1 MATDRAGVK
10 EKAGIG
16 PVKVGYYEMERTIGK
31 GNFAVVKLA
40 THNVTKTKV
49 AIKIVD
55 KTQLD
60 EDNLGKIYREIEI
73 MKLLRHPH
81 IIRLYQ
87 VMQSERM
94 LYLVTEYAS
103 GGEIFDHLVAHG
115 RMNERE
121 ARKKFQQ
128 IVSAVAYCHSR
139 GIVHR
144 DLKAENLLLDANLN
158 IKIADF
164 GFSNF
169 FAPNSP
175 LKTWCG
181 SPPYAAP
188 ELFEG
193 VEYDAPKV
201 DVWSLGVVL
210 YVLVCGALP
219 FDGST
224 LQSLRNRVLA
234 GKYRV
239 PFYMT
244 RDCENLISNMLV
256 VESARRYTISQ
267 IVKHTWMHA
276 GSEDLDND
284 ELLLDQGEDD
294 NSLSVDSDLGQQI
307 LTHMASLG
315 LDIDSTVKSV
325 ESNSFDNLSAIYH
338 LLADK
343 FRKHP
348 RAMVSRN
355 SPASTTPLPLVTRT
369 ERRSSITTGIV
380 ERVEVP
386 LEIHSPEIPIQSSA
400 STSPSSSSSSLALSS
415 HLSALAAFRSQ
426 YAQLEDSNQ
435 SDSDEEPSPEALA
448 RYLAMRRHTVG
459 VGDPRHEVTDD
470 LRVKLPPYYPL
481 MPQQLVAPLPP
492 PPDVNLPESHGHPI
506 MSTWT
511 HNPHVMTTNY
521 MPIAGDPHLL
531 RPPINFASSLLG
543 RRASDG
549 GANIH
554 LFSHFQRQFYANS
567 QPGSHEGLPHMPQS
581 LSPTGIPLPT
591 PSLHNSVTVEEAEE
605 QEPDLDALND
615 YLHGRGIKQRHTLAM
630 VSPEELQQKL
640 SLHQPVR
647 SRRSSGLMSPSE
659 RSSHRDSFKDVNAL
673 HLANERFSPVRR
685 ASDGLAISGKNQA
698 YLENLFNQ
706 SLGTQHSSHSS
717 LKQLQLECHE
727 LQKQSGSVAAD
738 KQAEL
743 QQQHT
748 LHLLQQQNLQ
758 STICVSPTPSPPP
771 SAFVSS
777 RPLSPDVQSA
787 LLYQQLQQLQLHQM
801 ASGGSPSSS
810 PTPTGLQ
817 RASPPLLSGG
827 ITSGIPITRVPPSR
841 GIVSGLPHQIGGI
854 SCGIPHQMGGY
865 TKPMGGGITSGLP
878 VVSSPGP
885 PPNTGCPQSASTPPG
900 SLTSGRPVTS
910 RGSSP
915 QTLPQCVNAEPGSI
929 PALSFSQMMQGLQS
943 GSDTPPEN
951 FSKLLQ
957 TLQSPARLPT
967 GPAVASGQSSYLG
980 DIGSSGPS
988 TGRLIRSSDS
998 PPQIGAGSVGY
1009 SNLLQ
1014 NYTQTI
1020 QRSSPPTSFQNLQMI
1035 REDAADAMDNG
1046 AEGRVDDDE
1055 EMAEAD
1061 IKVAGHLPLTPT
1073 SSSELDQYFQEP
1085 PSPEQIAHRLEQH
1098 KKRRSAKKRHYIG
1111 NPQISIT
1118 DAQGHVT
1125 DVITTDPSDMVEER
1139 LESPRNSLTGHLTHV
1154 DVSMS
1159 NAGSTTASQHY
1170 HQQQRQQKLKQLFN
1184 PSWINTNLASIPGSR
1199 SPSSPT
1205 SSTSSFM
1212 PYAPPALSSSAV
1224 SRSPLFSSSISP
1236 SGSGSAMRHRS
1247 SASWLRR
1254 HSSGYHQ
1261 HSHHHHH
1268 HHHNTPVQHSDSAC
1282 DLYSPTSYYS
1292 YMMGYSQSR
1301 DPYSP
1306 LCLIGGHKHYASSYK
1321 TMPIPL
1327 LSGRTVSPTCFIAD
1341 PYGEG
1346 SRTGPED
1353 PSFPCE
1359 HSMTILPHSSPS
1371 SKVCS
1376 PATSPVPTITSSP
1389 PSPSHMPPSPHQ
1401 RSASPHNSLSPSP
1414 SPPQITSSVTAVY
1427 SSSRPSSPLFPSV
1440 GASPSSS
1447 SPTYGCYSPATS
1459 PFPTPTNTPRP
1470 SICNTDSGH
1479 SEMEQDISPHS
1490 ADNMSSIL
1498 LEIKTTQ
1505 RKSVEDVLQAVK
1517 AALDSICPQVD
1528 YQCSDTSFKLNG
1540 HSDLQMELEV
1550 CSGMDGHV
1558 PGLQVR
1564 KLSGNNLE
1572 YAKLCNHLMACVNN

>member
-1 MATDRAGVK
+1 MAADRAGGK

-16 PVKVGYYEMERTIGK
+16 PVRVGYYEMERTIGK

-40 THNVTKTKV
+40 THIATKTKV

-55 KTQLD
+55 KSQLD

-115 RMNERE
+115 RMNEKE
-121 ARKKFQQ
+121 ARKKFHQ
-128 IVSAVAYCHSR
+128 IVSAVAYCHNR
-139 GIVHR
+139 GVVHR

-169 FAPNSP
+169 FSP
-175 LKTWCG
+175 KTLLKTWCG

-234 GKYRV
+234 GKYRI

-256 VESARRYTISQ
+256 VDSEKRYTIAQ
-267 IVKHTWMHA
+267 IIQHSWMRA
-276 GSEDLDND
+276 GYDECD
-284 ELLLDQGEDD
+284 ELLDSVACDEEH
-294 NSLSVDSDLGQQI
+294 NTPVDSELGQQI
-307 LTHMASLG
+307 LNHMASLG
-315 LDIDSTVKSV
+315 QDIQTTIKSV
-325 ESNSFDNLSAIYH
+325 ESNSFDHHSAIYH

-348 RAMVSRN
+348 RSMTCK
-355 SPASTTPLPLVTRT
+355 PQSTIQSSPLPILTRS

-380 ERVEVP
+380 ERVEAENTEQS
-386 LEIHSPEIPIQSSA
+386 LTIQA
-400 STSPSSSSSSLALSS
+400 TSSSSSPISSASPISALSA

-426 YAQLEDSNQ
+426 YTQFEDSSNQ

-481 MPQQLVAPLPP
+481 MPQTVASPYLPP
-492 PPDVNLPESHGHPI
+492 VDIDVSEQSQCLPV

-511 HNPHVMTTNY
+511 HNPLLMTTNY
-521 MPIAGDPHLL
+521 LHPSENSNLL
-531 RPPINFASSLLG
+531 RPPVVFGPASSFLG

-567 QPGSHEGLPHMPQS
+567 QPGSHEGLPQS

-591 PSLHNSVTVEEAEE
+591 PSLHNSVTVEESE
-605 QEPDLDALND
+605 EPDSDSILE
-615 YLHGRGIKQRHTLAM
+615 YMSSRGVNKRHTLAM
-630 VSPEELQQKL
+630 VSAEELQQKL
-640 SLHQPVR
+640 SLQQPMR
-647 SRRSSGLMSPSE
+647 SRRSSGLLSPSE
-659 RSSHRDSFKDVNAL
+659 RTFYRDSFKDVHAL
-673 HLANERFSPVRR
+673 HLPSERFSPVRR
-685 ASDGLAISGKNQA
+685 ASDGTAISGKHQSHLESLYNQTV
-698 YLENLFNQ
+698 
-706 SLGTQHSSHSS
+706 SHGTSQPTTSHSS

-727 LQKQSGSVAAD
+727 LQKQSGCVPAE

-743 QQQHT
+743 QQQHA
-748 LHLLQQQNLQ
+748 LHRLQKHSLQ
-758 STICVSPTPSPPP
+758 TSLCGSPIPSPPP
-771 SAFVSS
+771 SSSPSFVSS
-777 RPLSPDVQSA
+777 RPLSPESS
-787 LLYQQLQQLQLHQM
+787 LLYQQLQQLQLHHIVT
-801 ASGGSPSSS
+801 AGGSPSTS
-810 PTPTGLQ
+810 PTPSGLQ

-827 ITSGIPITRVPPSR
+827 ITSGFPISGIKPSA
-841 GIVSGLPHQIGGI
+841 GGI
-854 SCGIPHQMGGY
+854 TSGIPHQFGGITSGIPHQY
-865 TKPMGGGITSGLP
+865 TMKTGGITSGLP
-878 VVSSPGP
+878 ISSVLGSPSSGSIVSGIPSPAALG
-885 PPNTGCPQSASTPPG
+885 QSPTQ
-900 SLTSGRPVTS
+900 LEN
-910 RGSSP
+910 
-915 QTLPQCVNAEPGSI
+915 CVSAEPGSI
-929 PALSFSQMMQGLQS
+929 PAYSFTQMMQGLQS

-957 TLQSPARLPT
+957 TLQSPRL
-967 GPAVASGQSSYLG
+967 S
-980 DIGSSGPS
+980 SSGNVGQNSYFVDPS
-988 TGRLIRSSDS
+988 CGSARYIGGFQRSSDS
-998 PPQIGAGSVGY
+998 PPHLTAGIYPGM
-1009 SNLLQ
+1009 LQ
-1014 NYTQTI
+1014 NYV
-1020 QRSSPPTSFQNLQMI
+1020 QRSSPPSSFQNLHMI
-1035 REDAADAMDNG
+1035 REDAGDVMDNG
-1046 AEGRVDDDE
+1046 AEDFEEDIE
-1055 EMAEAD
+1055 EMED
-1061 IKVAGHLPLTPT
+1061 FEVDVRSGEFSKRKSVIQHQPLTPT

-1085 PSPEQIAHRLEQH
+1085 ESPDQAHHERYALSRKH
-1098 KKRRSAKKRHYIG
+1098 HYAK

-1118 DAQGHVT
+1118 DAHGHVT
-1125 DVITTDPSDMVEER
+1125 DVITTDPSDMSDDR
-1139 LESPRNSLTGHLTHV
+1139 LDSPRNSVTKNLSGV

-1159 NAGSTTASQHY
+1159 SAGSQFHQLHQHCAN
-1170 HQQQRQQKLKQLFN
+1170 QQKLKQLFN
-1184 PSWINTNLASIPGSR
+1184 PSWVNTNLASIPGTSVTVTSIGQSSFLPYTPPTSR
-1199 SPSSPT
+1199 SDAFAGSSYMA
-1205 SSTSSFM
+1205 M
-1212 PYAPPALSSSAV
+1212 PGA
-1224 SRSPLFSSSISP
+1224 
-1236 SGSGSAMRHRS
+1236 GSAMRHRT

-1254 HSSGYHQ
+1254 HANGFHHH
-1261 HSHHHHH
+1261 HSHHH
-1268 HHHNTPVQHSDSAC
+1268 QHQLASEASC
-1282 DLYSPTSYYS
+1282 DI
-1292 YMMGYSQSR
+1292 
-1301 DPYSP
+1301 YSP
-1306 LCLIGGHKHYASSYK
+1306 LYVPQISDSLSFMSFGGEARSYQNK
-1321 TMPIPL
+1321 AIPL
-1327 LSGRTVSPTCFIAD
+1327 LSARAVSPTCF
-1341 PYGEG
+1341 P
-1346 SRTGPED
+1346 
-1353 PSFPCE
+1353 PSHLDNACSTNDISIE
-1359 HSMTILPHSSPS
+1359 HSMNVSTHSLPS
-1371 SKVCS
+1371 S
-1376 PATSPVPTITSSP
+1376 PATSPVPVSSP
-1389 PSPSHMPPSPHQ
+1389 LHDRSPSP
-1401 RSASPHNSLSPSP
+1401 RSSSSP
-1414 SPPQITSSVTAVY
+1414 SPPQITPSLNTL
-1427 SSSRPSSPLFPSV
+1427 SRPSSPLFPSV
-1440 GASPSSS
+1440 GPSPSSS

-1479 SEMEQDISPHS
+1479 SEMEHDLSPFS
-1490 ADNMSSIL
+1490 DEPNMSSIL
-1498 LEIKTTQ
+1498 LEIKTTH

-1528 YQCSDTSFKLNG
+1528 YQCSETSFKLNG

-1550 CSGMDGHV
+1550 CSNRDGHV

-1572 YAKLCNHLMACVNN
+1572 YAKLCSHLMACVNN